1 MQPIRI
7 TIEIHRTRDTEP
19 GTGEV
24 RGVAEYAGEQGEPI
38 RIAYE
43 PPDTAVSAAHRLLYA
58 MSGEL
63 WSKAGVK

>member
-24 RGVAEYAGEQGEPI
+24 RGISEYNGTPGFPYREPFS
-38 RIAYE
+38 
-43 PPDTAVSAAHRLLYA
+43 PPDTPIAAAHRLLYA

-63 WSKAGVK
+63 WAKAVVK

>member
-7 TIEIHRTRDTEP
+7 TLEIHRTRDTEP

-24 RGVAEYAGEQGEPI
+24 RGLVEYGNEQGLPY
-38 RIAYE
+38 RIEFA
-43 PPDTAVSAAHRLLYA
+43 PPDTPIAAAQRLLYA

>member
-24 RGVAEYAGEQGEPI
+24 RGVVEVDNVPLMSGTCQF
-38 RIAYE
+38 E
-43 PPDTAVSAAHRLLYA
+43 PPDTPVAAAHRLLRV
-58 MSGEL
+58 MSGQIL
-63 WSKAGVK
+63 TKAGVK